1 MNNLKGASKAIVY
14 GGLAAG
20 TIDIGSACL
29 INWLSPVVILHSI
42 ASGMLGRGAFYDGA
56 SSAIL
61 GLFLQWGMALI
72 IAAIFVAAAGPLP
85 WLVRRWIAAGL
96 LYGFVIFVVMNYL
109 VLPLSAAAPPHYFTV
124 QHLLHRF
131 TADKFFEN
139 LAAMFLF
146 GLIVAWFARRCLG
159 VSAAGRRTGDFP
171 PAGPEAPREP
181 AAQTGNPGNRRS
193 SA

>member
-1 MNNLKGASKAIVY
+1 MNNVKGAVKAIAC
-14 GGLAAG
+14 GGFTAG

-29 INWLSPVVILHSI
+29 INWLSPVVILHAI
-42 ASGMLGRGAFYDGA
+42 ASGVLGRTSFYDGVP
-56 SSAIL
+56 SAVL
-61 GLFLQWGMALI
+61 GLLLQWGMALV
-72 IAAIFVAAAGPLP
+72 IAAIFMVAAVRLS

-96 LYGFVIFVVMNYL
+96 LYGLVIFAVMNYL

-146 GLIVAWFARRCLG
+146 GLIVAWFARRFLD
-159 VSAAGRRTGDFP
+159 VSDAQHRTGAP
-171 PAGPEAPREP
+171 AAVAPGEAVEAGPADGTP
-181 AAQTGNPGNRRS
+181 
-193 SA
+193 